1 MLGEASILGNELGE
15 FGGHG
20 ELEVSKEVRNG
31 EGTEGWSSGRA
42 SMACSSQA
50 WERQRGPGACG
61 IELVRRKHLRR
72 VATGRGR
79 R

>member
-42 SMACSSQA
+42 S
-50 WERQRGPGACG
+50 
-61 IELVRRKHLRR
+61 IDRKS
-72 VATGRGR
+72 VV
-79 R
+79 